1 MHALISVV
9 RAMCLTNRLWVG
21 WGKVSSTHHDVLRV
35 RRICSSS
42 DASGRDRVYRG
53 AWDVRSDDRSCDES
67 HARTSVTCPPLAPL
81 SRPGKRLLD
90 RPRFFAWDVT
100 PRAGAVPKRHCLS
113 GPHVNNVGADP
124 PLGQPTPPA
133 RSPARGR
140 SLGRR
145 GARRTARP
153 AARRQTARPR
163 DGPGRSRAASRL
175 GAPRRCPHESQITG
189 LAVGRKPCE
198 LFNRYFLATHV
209 GSYSVKAYSCTVRRT
224 GRVHEHRCET
234 RPLKPTRTTL
244 AISPTGHDV
253 CSD

>member
-1 MHALISVV
+1 MSVLSKSQPTQGRRVRDGEVIMHALISVV

-153 AARRQTARPR
+153 AARRQTA
-163 DGPGRSRAASRL
+163 PGL
-175 GAPRRCPHESQITG
+175 GAAAAQ
-189 LAVGRKPCE
+189 A
-198 LFNRYFLATHV
+198 A
-209 GSYSVKAYSCTVRRT
+209 
-224 GRVHEHRCET
+224 
-234 RPLKPTRTTL
+234 RPLGLRVEGLQVRFGDFVAVEGLDLDIAPGESFGIVGESGSGKSTVLR
-244 AISPTGHDV
+244 AV
-253 CSD
+253 CGL

>member
-100 PRAGAVPKRHCLS
+100 PRRMCRS
-113 GPHVNNVGADP
+113 GTYARGMHGMAWDCMDDPGRVSFQAALATDCIDHSTNSGEPTYARNPLFGSAHVC
-124 PLGQPTPPA
+124 TPPA
-133 RSPARGR
+133 APHTAG
-140 SLGRR
+140 
-145 GARRTARP
+145 GARAI
-153 AARRQTARPR
+153 PR
-163 DGPGRSRAASRL
+163 DPT
-175 GAPRRCPHESQITG
+175 Q
-189 LAVGRKPCE
+189 
-198 LFNRYFLATHV
+198 THIHIHTCV
-209 GSYSVKAYSCTVRRT
+209 VV
-224 GRVHEHRCET
+224 
-234 RPLKPTRTTL
+234 PLQNP
-244 AISPTGHDV
+244 
-253 CSD
+253 